1 MKNNIKNMENSTKKF
16 RRLDGSVVSDKMM
29 KTVVVAVTTLKV
41 HPKYKKQYKVTKR
54 FKAHSENNEHKV
66 GDRVTIEETS
76 PISKDKKWKVI
87 EKA

>member
-1 MKNNIKNMENSTKKF
+1 MEHNAKKF
-16 RRLDGSVVSDKMM
+16 RRFVGDVVSDKMM

-54 FKAHSENNEHKV
+54 FKANSETNDYKV
-66 GDRVTIEETS
+66 GDRVTIEETN

-87 EKA
+87 GRI